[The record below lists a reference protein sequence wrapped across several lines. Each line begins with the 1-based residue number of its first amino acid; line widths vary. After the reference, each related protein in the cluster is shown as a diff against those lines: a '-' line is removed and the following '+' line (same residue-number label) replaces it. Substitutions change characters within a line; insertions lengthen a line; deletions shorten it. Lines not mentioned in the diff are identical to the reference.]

1 MSEEQLL
8 KENIIIYKT
17 KDNEIVLRADTEH
30 ETLWLTQKEMSILF
44 DKDTDTIGL
53 HIKKIFETGE
63 LNENSTT
70 EDSSVV

>member
-1 MSEEQLL
+1 
-8 KENIIIYKT
+8 
-17 KDNEIVLRADTEH
+17 
-30 ETLWLTQKEMSILF
+30 MSILF

-70 EDSSVV
+70 EDSSIVQIEGVTKFLGKQIFKILMR